1 MFPSPPHR
9 DPRPQTPT
17 SGSARYEKT
26 VPAAPRPEA
35 SGQPWRVI
43 GHTVRGAS
51 HVRRD
56 LENQDAIKWKPE
68 GGGSRVV
75 ISVADGH
82 GSPKNFRSAAG
93 AKIAVEVSLG
103 LASELLAIP
112 SDELTLSFV
121 KDRLEQDVPR
131 RIVRDWL
138 DGVDRHLNH
147 YPFREDELV
156 RLEEQDGR
164 KGVELIE
171 SNGRLAYGS
180 TLVTAIA
187 MESFMVFWQ
196 IGDGDV
202 LTVSASGKVNRP
214 VPGDERLI
222 ANETTSL
229 CSLDAS
235 RLFRVAVLG
244 TPAPMVM
251 VSTDGFSNS
260 FQDDEGFFKFGSD
273 VREIILA
280 EGLGTVNDRLDG
292 WLREMTERGSGDDIS
307 IGIICRP
314 EALLPRLPQPQP
326 EGPASRPESLE
337 TQPYRPVPPPDRP
350 VSPPRPPDEPFSA
363 ADEGA
368 AADAPATIVLSHP
381 VPDDVG
387 EPAPDDNRTGRFRLW
402 LWRRESR
409 AAGTGDSGESGD
421 QRA

>member
-1 MFPSPPHR
+1 MFPSPPRR

-26 VPAAPRPEA
+26 VPAASQPEA

-43 GHTVRGAS
+43 GHSVRGAS

-56 LENQDAIKWKPE
+56 LENQDVIRWEPE

-82 GSPKNFRSAAG
+82 GSPKNFRSATG
-93 AKIAVEVSLG
+93 AKIAVDVSLG

-112 SDELTLSFV
+112 PDELTLSFV
-121 KDRLEQDVPR
+121 KDRLEQEVPR

-138 DGVDRHLNH
+138 DGVDRHLGDH
-147 YPFREDELV
+147 PFREDELL
-156 RLEEQDGR
+156 RLQEQDGR
-164 KGVELIE
+164 KSVELIE
-171 SNGRLAYGS
+171 NNGRLAYGS

-202 LTVSASGKVNRP
+202 LTVSASGKVSRP
-214 VPGDERLI
+214 VRGDERLI

-229 CSLDAS
+229 CSPDAS

-280 EGLGTVNDRLDG
+280 EGLGRVSGRLDG
-292 WLREMTERGSGDDIS
+292 WLREMTEHGSGDDIS
-307 IGIICRP
+307 LGIICRP
-314 EALLPRLPQPQP
+314 EALLPRSPRLPQSQP
-326 EGPASRPESLE
+326 EGPASRPDPLE
-337 TQPYRPVPPPDRP
+337 TKPYRPVPPDRP

-363 ADEGA
+363 ADEDVTV
-368 AADAPATIVLSHP
+368 DAPATLVLPHP
-381 VPDDVG
+381 VPDDSG
-387 EPAPDDNRTGRFRLW
+387 EPGSGGNRTGWFRLPW
-402 LWRRESR
+402 KRESR
-409 AAGTGDSGESGD
+409 AAGTGDSRE
-421 QRA
+421 